1 MVPAKPTENKDPT
14 EPLTFETIEDVKT
27 GKCHSSLQTLHL
39 FVFGDN
45 DLSPSTHIAP
55 SSVIKPLQEESK
67 KEEMPVKDN
76 EKPIEVIEK
85 PIEVKEKP
93 LPTDLPALNKV
104 PMFKG

>member
-1 MVPAKPTENKDPT
+1 VVPAKPTENKDPT

-39 FVFGDN
+39 FVFGDY

-55 SSVIKPLQEESK
+55 GSVIKPLQEESK
-67 KEEMPVKDN
+67 KEELPMEESKKDEN
-76 EKPIEVIEK
+76 

-93 LPTDLPALNKV
+93 LPTDLPVLNEV